1 MECLLLYNVHT
12 LCSHDSLSESQERQ
26 KIENERKG
34 RKVMMMMM
42 TMMTMMTMM
51 VYERR
56 KKDKV

>member
-34 RKVMMMMM
+34 RKVMMMM
-42 TMMTMMTMM
+42 TMMMMM